1 MTCPFDFTKRDTRMD
16 ESDGFYF
23 TADDGKNSAQ
33 VLQNQNGFC
42 KDRNDLCKNRND
54 RPGKVGASV
63 ADINPNALV
72 SIQSV
77 SHVAFWKANSVKML
91 TFVKCSMLIS

>member
-1 MTCPFDFTKRDTRMD
+1 MTCPFDFTKRNTRMD
-16 ESDGFYF
+16 ENDGSF

-33 VLQNQNGFC
+33 VLQNQNEFC

-54 RPGKVGASV
+54 RPGKVAASV
-63 ADINPNALV
+63 ADIIPNALA

-77 SHVAFWKANSVKML
+77 SHVAFWKANSVNML
-91 TFVKCSMLIS
+91 IFVECSMLIS